1 MPTDA
6 DVILAEVDKNAREV
20 LRVTATTYNGI
31 DLLDVRCWTK
41 PATPTGGECKP
52 TKKGLSLRPD
62 LWREL
67 LPIIAAAVEEGGA
80 DAEH

>member
-1 MPTDA
+1 MANAD

-20 LRVTATTYNGI
+20 LRVTATTYEGI
-31 DLLDVRCWTK
+31 DLLDVRCWTR

-52 TKKGLSLRPD
+52 TKKGLSLRRD
-62 LWREL
+62 IWREVL
-67 LPIIAAAVEEGGA
+67 ITIAAAVEEGGA

>member
-1 MPTDA
+1 MPTDT

-20 LRVTATTYNGI
+20 LRVTSTTYEGI
-31 DLLDVRCWTK
+31 ALLDVRCWTR

-62 LWREL
+62 LWREV
-67 LPIIAAAVEEGGA
+67 LPIITAAVEEGG
-80 DAEH
+80 

>member
-1 MPTDA
+1 MPTDT

-20 LRVTATTYNGI
+20 LRVTATTYEGHA
-31 DLLDVRCWTK
+31 LLDVRAWTR

-62 LWREL
+62 LWREV
-67 LPIIAAAVEEGGA
+67 LPIITAAVEEGG
-80 DAEH
+80 